1 MFVAFNQFLYF
12 NFIKMNVLNIYII
25 HFNKLEK
32 RLDNIKRLERLANED
47 TTLNINVH
55 IVDEHQPD
63 TININNIKNL
73 VKIEKLPE
81 NENAF
86 YQNFVKQMSLEILS
100 NTFNHFKAIQQI
112 SKNPSNSYNIILE
125 DDVVYS
131 DKIFVQ
137 INTLINHVQSLL
149 DWNIIFLGQPS
160 DKSIQSMTSLSLN
173 DIDNN
178 NLLLHCCESYM
189 IQTETAKDM
198 LLNFFPIR
206 FSYNVQLSY
215 LMNKHNYK
223 CMKIFPNICGDGS
236 KMGVYTSSILMNNV
250 LIFNDLYKEIYIMLE
265 QHLKFDDAMIETVKG
280 KFSSNTNTENPDF
293 IYLEALF
300 YKKIGYI
307 EKAKELF
314 ETAMGYY
321 EENLVPMNNTST
333 FLKNYIELYK
343 VLQ

>member
-1 MFVAFNQFLYF
+1 M
-12 NFIKMNVLNIYII
+12 KVLNIYII

-32 RLDNIKRLERLANED
+32 RLDNIKRLQRLASED
-47 TTLNINVH
+47 TRLKINVN
-55 IVDEHQPD
+55 IVNEHKPD
-63 TININNIKNL
+63 TINVNNVKNL

-81 NENAF
+81 EENTF

-100 NTFNHFKAIQQI
+100 NTFNHFKAVQQI
-112 SKNPSNSYNIILE
+112 SKNPSDSYNVILE

-137 INTLINHVQSLL
+137 MNTLINHIESM
-149 DWNIIFLGQPS
+149 DWNMIFLGQPS
-160 DKSIQSMTSLSLN
+160 DKSVSSMTSLSLN
-173 DIDNN
+173 DMDNN

-189 IQTETAKDM
+189 LHAETAKDM

-215 LMNKHNYK
+215 LINKQNYK

-265 QHLKFDDAMIETVKG
+265 QHMKFDDVMVETIKN
-280 KFSSNTNTENPDF
+280 KFSSNTNKANPDF

-300 YKKIGYI
+300 YKKLGDI

-314 ETAMGYY
+314 ETALGLY

>member
-1 MFVAFNQFLYF
+1 
-12 NFIKMNVLNIYII
+12 
-25 HFNKLEK
+25 
-32 RLDNIKRLERLANED
+32 
-47 TTLNINVH
+47 
-55 IVDEHQPD
+55 
-63 TININNIKNL
+63 
-73 VKIEKLPE
+73 
-81 NENAF
+81 
-86 YQNFVKQMSLEILS
+86 
-100 NTFNHFKAIQQI
+100 
-112 SKNPSNSYNIILE
+112 
-125 DDVVYS
+125 
-131 DKIFVQ
+131 
-137 INTLINHVQSLL
+137 
-149 DWNIIFLGQPS
+149 
-160 DKSIQSMTSLSLN
+160 
-173 DIDNN
+173 
-178 NLLLHCCESYM
+178 
-189 IQTETAKDM
+189 
-198 LLNFFPIR
+198 
-206 FSYNVQLSY
+206 
-215 LMNKHNYK
+215 
-223 CMKIFPNICGDGS
+223 MKIFPNICGDGS

>member
-1 MFVAFNQFLYF
+1 MFVTFNQFLYS

-25 HFNKLEK
+25 HFRKLEK
-32 RLDNIKRLERLANED
+32 RLDNIKRLERLANDD
-47 TTLNINVH
+47 TTLKINVH

-63 TININNIKNL
+63 TINVNNIKNL
-73 VKIEKLPE
+73 VKIEKLQD
-81 NENAF
+81 NENTF

-112 SKNPSNSYNIILE
+112 SKNQSNSYNIILE

-137 INTLINHVQSLL
+137 MNTLINHVQSL

-160 DKSIQSMTSLSLN
+160 DKSIQSMSGLSLN
-173 DIDNN
+173 DMEDT

-189 IQTETAKDM
+189 IHTETAKDL

-215 LMNKHNYK
+215 LINKHKYK

-236 KMGVYTSSILMNNV
+236 KMGVYTSSILINNV
-250 LIFNDLYKEIYIMLE
+250 LIFNDIYKEIYILLE
-265 QHLKFDDAMIETVKG
+265 KHLTFDDDMVKIVKE
-280 KFSSNTNTENPDF
+280 KFSNNTNKENPDF
-293 IYLEALF
+293 VYLEALF
-300 YKKIGYI
+300 YKRIGDI
-307 EKAKELF
+307 EKARELF
-314 ETAMGYY
+314 ETAMGLY